1 MLVHRGGDLEGK
13 RRVFVRSV
21 VPCAGTALAAIA
33 AAIIAAVLAGG
44 GSAASAG
51 ESLDSP
57 GGGLHATIR
66 TTSHGIPHILASNFA
81 GLGYGYGYVA
91 AKANICVLAETYV
104 TANAERSRWFGPDAT
119 YTQGGNGATQTN
131 LNSDFFYQRI
141 KDRGVIA
148 DLLAL
153 EPPRGPRPEIKEGVR
168 GYVAG
173 YNRWLRDT
181 GVDNIDDPRCQGA
194 PWVRPI
200 TEMDAYQRFYQLG
213 PDRQPGRRHR
223 RHRRRGAAGRRRA
236 DAPDRRRAGAD
247 DRPAR
252 RAPAARRHR
261 LERLRPRP

>member
-1 MLVHRGGDLEGK
+1 MAGCGSLLLVALVVAACAVAMLN
-13 RRVFVRSV
+13 
-21 VPCAGTALAAIA
+21 
-33 AAIIAAVLAGG
+33 G
-44 GSAASAG
+44 GSAASAQA
-51 ESLDSP
+51 SLDAP
-57 GGGLHATIR
+57 GDGLHATIR

-91 AKANICVLAETYV
+91 AKENICVLADTYV

-141 KDRGVIA
+141 KDKGVIE

-173 YNRWLRDT
+173 YNRWLRET
-181 GVDNIDDPRCQGA
+181 GVDNIDDPRCDGE

-213 PDRQPGRRHR
+213 LLASQGVAIDGIGGAQPPV
-223 RHRRRGAAGRRRA
+223 GAGPTPPTSAEQAQMIRKLGERA
-236 DAPDRRRAGAD
+236 
-247 DRPAR
+247 
-252 RAPAARRHR
+252 AARRHR
-261 LERLRPRP
+261 LQRVRPRP